1 MTGLLRAP
9 ARLGPL
15 FLFGI
20 LVALLVAIEHAVV
33 HWAKFSQ
40 HPALAPAVV
49 FDLLVILPGL
59 FYGCVVRHY
68 QLPLSTI
75 AAVFG
80 GGLALS
86 HWLLPTAGL
95 PVLAWT
101 GRVASVLEVGTLGY
115 AAVRARRLRRAYQ
128 AAQTQSADFL
138 DNLHSATEQ
147 VLGRLGGVIAT
158 EFALG
163 RYALLGGWARPEIG
177 TAEVAFST
185 YQKSGF
191 VALLATA
198 AGLSVV
204 EMAAAHLVI
213 GHWYPRVAWGLTI
226 PSGYSLL
233 WLLAHGQAVRC
244 RPVLVSPQEL
254 VVRVGMIWRVAIPFS
269 NIIGIQSIAGEP
281 RAEAGQLNAA
291 RLLLVAPNLLL
302 TLAAPQVVRGPYGV
316 CRTVRR
322 LAIYVDEP
330 QRLQQQLGAL
340 VGPPLWAS

>member
-1 MTGLLRAP
+1 MTGLLRTP

-20 LVALLVAIEHAVV
+20 LAALLVATEHTVV

-40 HPALAPAVV
+40 HPALAPAVAL
-49 FDLLVILPGL
+49 DLLVILPAL
-59 FYGCVVRHY
+59 FYGCVVRRY
-68 QLPLSTI
+68 QLPLSTV

-80 GGLALS
+80 GGLVLS
-86 HWLLPTAGL
+86 HWLLPAPGL
-95 PVLAWT
+95 PVLAWA

-115 AAVRARRLRRAYQ
+115 AAVRARRLWHAYQ

-138 DNLHSATEQ
+138 DNLHSATEL

-163 RYALLGGWARPEIG
+163 RYALLGGWARPEVG
-177 TAEVAFST
+177 PAEVAFST

-204 EMAAAHLVI
+204 EMAAAHLMV
-213 GHWYPRVAWGLTI
+213 GHWYPGVAWGLTI

-244 RPVLVSPQEL
+244 RPVLVSPQAL
-254 VVRVGMIWRVAIPFS
+254 VVRIGMIWRVTIPLCD
-269 NIIGIQSIAGEP
+269 ILDVQTLMEEP
-281 RAEAGQLNAA
+281 RAKAGQLNAA
-291 RLLLVAPNLLL
+291 RLLLVAPNLML
-302 TLAAPQVVRGPYGV
+302 TLATPQVVHGPYGLH
-316 CRTVRR
+316 RTVCR

-330 QRLQQQLGAL
+330 QRLRQQLMSSAL
-340 VGPPLWAS
+340 PSLGIG